1 MLKSYHYMSYL
12 ASLGLHFLTYKME
25 THNTLELLKR
35 SNVKKLLEFLAYVRH
50 PIVSLLYKL
59 EFLI

>member
-1 MLKSYHYMSYL
+1 MSYL